1 MTLDSLSLAV
11 FGTCE
16 LLEGVLSYLP
26 LKDLFVLQRVSK
38 QWGKVI
44 AASPQLQEKMFL
56 RLQSNIPQET
66 WVIDNLGEPSISSRP
81 LNGFG
86 VRAGRIDF
94 RLVDTPSG
102 EARGLYTPTTLS
114 PAL

>member
-1 MTLDSLSLAV
+1 M

-38 QWGKVI
+38 QWGKVN

-56 RLQSNIPQET
+56 RLQSKIPQET
-66 WVIDNLGEPSISSRP
+66 WVIYGTDEPPYLTDPIVTATCPVQGSSISDSS
-81 LNGFG
+81 
-86 VRAGRIDF
+86 
-94 RLVDTPSG
+94 THS
-102 EARGLYTPTTLS
+102 
-114 PAL
+114 